1 MSIRHGVR
9 LPASLALTG
18 KALAQMQLVTG
29 ELDPT
34 LDPLSVV
41 GEFVMRGFL
50 GRLRERLDPK
60 WLFYEGQKLRT
71 RLVRL
76 AEAIERLA
84 GARPGPK
91 LQVHFKGTENLE
103 QQVRRAG
110 RRVSLAL
117 ISGGSLV
124 GAAVASLG
132 TAPGWVTPVLG
143 IAGGF
148 LAVGL
153 LVDVLRRGR

>member
-1 MSIRHGVR
+1 
-9 LPASLALTG
+9 
-18 KALAQMQLVTG
+18 MQLAVA

-34 LDPLSVV
+34 LDPLSVA
-41 GEFVMRGFL
+41 GEFMMRGFM

-60 WLFYEGQKLRT
+60 WLFYEGQKIRT
-71 RLVRL
+71 RIVRL

-103 QQVRRAG
+103 SQIRRAG

-124 GAAVASLG
+124 GAAVATLG
-132 TAPGWVTPVLG
+132 TVPAWVPVALG
-143 IAGGF
+143 AVGGV
-148 LAVGL
+148 LAFGL
-153 LVDVLRRGR
+153 LVDILRRGR